1 MKTLYDWTEILNS
14 TTSPTGNNR
23 RNERLFVFPVV
34 PSDQHV
40 SETTIY
46 RYTSSEDRMNRS
58 DSATTFRQQ
67 QGALSWRSLL
77 ATFLV
82 LLTIGVSAGVA
93 QTATLS
99 HVPGV
104 VCSGTAPTLALAV
117 AGIPANTTYNVANP
131 AWPGLE
137 AEEGGAGTANNINV
151 VGNPFGADE
160 VRLITPAEI
169 VAEEAG
175 GFNFVYY
182 GSTHDLAAEGIYV
195 SSNGFIRFSDGNPLN
210 NNELTET
217 GIVAQAIPAAA
228 GPNHAIYFLNIDID
242 PQAADDV
249 DWDIQPVNGVGAVNN
264 ALVVTFRAVSQYNPN
279 LVYPYNQVTVQVILY
294 GATHAL
300 TPNRVEVRLQN
311 FPDPGVIPARNHTIG
326 LENLCGAAP
335 AYPAIAPGAHNNA
348 TWANGQVPVGGP
360 AVANGGV
367 LNTAWTW
374 DPVAGAAQAY
384 RAQLVNV
391 GANLIIDTYD
401 LTGPAQGDD
410 SYVNAA
416 TGYTSP
422 INLPATAISATT
434 RYAAIVQFQNNCEQI
449 RSNVQTITVNPVPVA
464 QVLGGPTNLCQGST
478 HNFTSVASVPGSTF
492 LWASTAPGAIV
503 TPSGGANLSASI
515 NFPGG
520 GTLGG
525 SNFNVSAQEIGPA
538 PTNCSITSNKTITIF
553 LTPSGVIAGPTPQC
567 ATGSSGPYTF
577 SGAGA
582 GITYNWSITG
592 APAGSAVTAPNGTN
606 TNVTWG
612 TLQQPAAA
620 VVATLQLI
628 ATTGPGAICSSGPI
642 TYAITVNPLPVAK
655 LLTEGDNTPCVNQQV
670 TYSVVGGVLGNSY
683 AWTLS
688 AGGTFAGVDAGYVA
702 GTPTVNKTSMVI
714 AWASPGAKSITI
726 TESTAAGCSVAY
738 THNLTNLVQANPAP
752 VVNGSNTPCQF
763 IGTSGTNP
771 TYQTTP
777 NPLQFSY
784 TVNVPVGANT
794 YTWTVNNG
802 GQIVATNL
810 GAVAPTNTVTGAGIT
825 QVIVQWPNTGAAT
838 VIVTETTPVTYSC
851 SGTSTFNLTVQAT
864 PGAGAFTLTGPGI
877 TTTDP
882 CANSTGN
889 VYTVTLGADNHTFN
903 VIGGTITASS
913 GAFTAS
919 TTSFAGLGNFT
930 VTWLG
935 GTTGSISHEYAN
947 LAGCSAVETYT
958 VNIVPRPN
966 GNISGPNA
974 VCGGA
979 INQAYTV
986 INNTVGGPI
995 TNNAWSIIGGGGLV
1009 ASTLVSGPA
1018 NATFTVN
1025 YNNSG
1030 SGNVTIQDII
1040 TGVGPSN
1047 CTSTLTYVVAVTQ
1060 TPAPPTYNA
1069 GTLTPCAGAT
1079 VVYALN
1085 GTAGLT
1091 TTVTS
1096 VTNGVIVG
1104 SNNFV
1109 GALGNITIQWGLSP
1123 GGGAGSFQYQTQN
1136 GACVSGVTTT
1146 NVTINALPT
1155 VPVIT
1160 IVPNLLTFCLSSPFP
1175 VLGATSTSGAGIVSF
1190 AWSSTGGLTG
1200 VQSDFPVGAPIND
1213 RFTVNNYG
1221 GVGTKIITVV
1231 ATDGNGCTR
1240 SNTITLTIEANP
1252 NPVITG
1258 PTTACQELTDPMLA
1272 PAGPFT
1278 FASSNVYTT
1287 TLVAGHYYSWT
1298 STNGYIVAYST
1309 NGGGIWT
1316 SIPAT
1321 TTTGVAAILGAS
1333 QVRVAWYGATPGKIK
1348 VSELNGPV
1356 SPPSCQTTTLDF
1368 NVTLN
1373 VIPNAQT
1380 IGVTPQNICSG
1391 DAALLTQGGSQ
1402 LGYTYRIEVSTNAG
1416 GSWSA
1421 PGAVATQAGS
1431 GAALA
1436 WNIPAS
1442 VLAYTAVAPNVT
1454 DYRFRVTAQ
1463 TNGTFGT
1470 PPVNCG
1476 WYVVTPN
1483 AQIFVNPKPAVV
1495 VPAIVTTLSCEGDLT
1510 GIQVNVPSSQTWVLY
1525 TLGRR
1530 QIRDFAGNLIGAPGP
1545 FVSIPSSTLAG
1556 SGGTITLTDV
1566 TFPAGG
1572 NPLLN
1577 ADNYEYQ
1584 VTGVTDM
1591 TLAPPPFI
1599 PCTTVMPVTVTTRV
1613 FALPTVQVVSFSAN
1627 PTCWNQDV
1635 LVTLTGTQDGVTYE
1649 IRRNGLSMA
1658 PVVEVQGA
1666 VGGGPVS
1673 VWIPKLSVLASN
1685 PAAPTVVNFDVR
1697 ARLRTVGGGAY
1708 ARPTPASNCP
1718 FIFGATAVT
1727 VNPKPVANITG
1738 ATTVCGP
1745 SNQVYTAGPS
1755 AVPATTTYDWLITGA
1770 PVGTTP
1776 TVANNTGL
1784 GTINP
1789 LNVAWGVN
1797 NLSCNGVYNPV
1808 TATIRLIETNAFAC
1822 ADTTTRTITV
1832 NPTIADAAI
1841 TSADANNQA
1850 CIYGGFETHLETY
1863 TLNRPVSCVF
1873 PVNTT
1878 FLWTMPTGAVSGVI
1892 RSGQN
1897 TNSIVAEW
1905 NTTGGTN
1912 IGVVSCVVTLPP
1924 GLGGCSTTYTFNETV
1939 YPLPQP
1945 VVNGPISV
1953 CQNQAG
1959 VIYTADVYPTD
1970 TYNWEVVGGLIT
1982 SGAGL
1987 GTIASPATRSGLSLT
2002 SITVNWLDT
2011 PNNNA
2016 YVKLRQV
2023 SAAGCQNTTTRFVTV
2038 NPTPTPVV
2046 NGPSDVCDNRSYV
2059 YTTQN
2064 NAPSSSFLWTV
2075 IGNASI
2081 TNGANTAS
2089 ATVQTTVAG
2098 SFTLTVTETILA
2110 TNCSKSA
2117 SKTVNIVT
2125 APTPTITRTAPV
2137 GGTVGGACLNQTVT
2151 YTVSPVVAGRSYNW
2165 STVNG
2170 TIVSGQGTSSIN
2182 VNWTVVGNGSVT
2194 LNEWVTATQCTTTV
2208 SQNVTVAGPPTPS
2221 INGPNTVCGLSV
2233 VTYSTQFVAGNTYA
2247 WSLPTN
2253 GVITAGA
2260 ATNAATVT
2268 WNNPLPGV
2276 VNPAT
2281 LSVTET
2287 NTLSGCTATANLN
2300 VNVYYKPTS
2309 PAITRVSGTPLNQ
2322 ACNNS
2327 TISYQIPNNTGSNF
2341 LWTVTGGTITA
2352 GGSSNQVTVQWTS
2365 VGNQTLTVTETTA
2378 LNAACTGLS
2387 TLNVSVTY
2395 QPTPSISGNA
2405 TTCTSN
2411 TDTYTT
2417 ANVAGSTYAWT
2428 LPAGGGTILSGAA
2441 SNTITVNWTG
2451 AGVSRSVQVVETNG
2465 NCSATATLTV
2475 SVGQTPLT
2483 TAIQRLI
2490 PAGTIGSACVGS
2502 TITYAT
2508 TLVTGNNYAWSVTG
2522 GSFSGTSSGVNNN
2535 TANVVWNVM
2544 GTQTLTVVETTAGT
2558 NCSRTATQLVNV
2570 TYQPT
2575 PSISGA
2581 ATTCTGNTE
2590 TYSTGNVAGDSYA
2603 WTVSA
2608 GGTVLTGAG
2617 SSSITVRWIAN
2628 GPQTVSVL
2636 ETAIAGGCFASATLN
2651 VTVGQTPTLTAITRS
2666 SGSPLAQACAGSTV
2680 GYTTPNTPGN
2690 TYVWSVTG
2698 GTFVGASNG
2707 VNISVVN
2714 VTWNVVGNQTL
2725 TVVET
2730 TAGTNCSRTAT
2741 QNVSVTYQPSP
2752 SIAGNATT
2760 CTGNIDTYTT
2770 ANVGGSAYA
2779 WTITPAANGTI
2790 LSGLSSNTITVRWNN
2805 AGSATVSVLET
2816 SNPGGCF
2823 ATATLVVSVGQTPT
2837 TTAIARTTPV
2847 GDVGKA
2853 CVGQTITYSTQN
2865 NAGNSYAWLAT
2876 GGSITGASN
2885 TNTVNVLWNIIG
2897 TGTLRVTETTVGTN
2911 CSRTVVQNVDVT
2923 YTPTPV
2929 ISGSTVACLN
2939 TIQTYSTPVVA
2950 GSTYNWSISAANSFA
2965 AVAGFP
2971 TSNSITVQ
2979 WIQPGLQ
2986 TITLTETASGGGC
2999 ATTVSRQV
3007 QVNPIPTPSISS
3019 TTGYGSP
3026 VSQRPG
3032 LVCAGST
3039 HTYTTFQTPANVW
3052 NWVVTGGTI
3061 IGGQNT
3067 NTIIVTWSTVAGG
3080 SVQVTETVPGST
3092 CVTTVKD
3099 SIIIKPIPTPNITSA
3114 TGGVPNV
3121 CANAVHTYT
3130 TPNVVGNSWLW
3141 TVTGGS
3147 IISGGSSNTI
3157 TVQWGAAGPGSV
3169 AVTETVLGVTPV
3181 CATATSRAITVNP
3194 NPNAPIITGPSPVCA
3209 TNLNTTPQTINTATY
3224 SSNITSTPAAISTYT
3239 WAVSSNGQ
3247 IVSNATTSI
3256 GVQWFNTTTVPQNGT
3271 VTLTHTNIFGC
3282 VATSSINVT
3291 INPNPTPS
3299 ISGPNSVCQ
3308 NTIQSYGTPGVPG
3321 NTYSWTITGGIIR
3334 GGQNTP
3340 NVQVEW
3346 TLPGGG
3352 TLTVSERNAFLCTVL
3367 NTLNVTINQLPTAR
3381 VTASGPTTFCQGGDV
3396 TLSAPLGFAS
3406 YIWNTGETG
3415 RNIVANRT
3423 GLYWVSVTDNNGCSN
3438 SSDSIQVN
3446 VFPSTLP
3453 IITASGPRTFCEG
3466 GSITLTAPAGFSI
3479 YRWSNGATT
3488 RSITVLTSG
3497 EYSVAIADVNGC
3509 TGTSTPVEVIVYAK
3523 PQPVLTTIGST
3534 TVCSGD
3540 SVIVT
3545 APAGYNSY
3553 SWSSSAGTNYG
3564 TARTIVVNQ
3573 TDNITVSVV
3582 DINGC
3587 VGTSDTVKVTLK
3599 PAISPVVTANGPLT
3613 FCEGNAVTLSAPA
3626 GFKSYYW
3633 SNGATTREISVT
3645 DGGKYTVTVTDN
3657 TRCEATSPDL
3667 NVKVNLLP
3675 ARPTINRTGD
3685 TLKALSSVADSY
3697 QWYRNGTM
3705 ITGATDQKLI
3715 VALPGTYR
3723 VEIMDDNTCSS
3734 MSQPFDVILTDVND
3748 DVVAGHTNGLE
3759 IFPNPTNGL
3768 FTVTANV
3775 IEAGSVRIELFNL
3788 VGEKV
3793 LSVNDMAQGNQFK
3806 STIDMGQVASGVYN
3820 VVVTTNN
3827 ERWTVRLVR
3836 Q

>member
-1 MKTLYDWTEILNS
+1 MKTLYDWTEILDA
-14 TTSPTGNNR
+14 TTSPTGNTR
-23 RNERLFVFPVV
+23 RKERLFVFPVV

-58 DSATTFRQQ
+58 DSATTFRQH

-82 LLTIGVSAGVA
+82 LLTVGVSAGVA

-104 VCSGTAPTLALAV
+104 VCSGTAPTLTLAV
-117 AGIPANTTYNVANP
+117 AGIPAITTYNVANP

-160 VRLITPAEI
+160 VRLITAAEI
-169 VAEEAG
+169 TAEEAA

-182 GSTHDLAAEGIYV
+182 GSTHNLAAEGIYV

-217 GIVAQAIPAAA
+217 GIVAQNIPAAA

-294 GATHAL
+294 GSTHAL
-300 TPNRVEVRLQN
+300 TPNRIEVRLEN

-326 LENLCGAAP
+326 IENLCGAAP

-374 DPVAGAAQAY
+374 DPVAGLPQAY
-384 RAQLVNV
+384 SARLVNV
-391 GANLIIDTYD
+391 GTNGIIDTYD
-401 LTGPAQGDD
+401 INGAAQGDD
-410 SYVNAA
+410 SYVNAIVA
-416 TGYTSP
+416 GSP
-422 INLPATAISATT
+422 VLLPATAISATT
-434 RYAAIVQFQNNCEQI
+434 RYAAIVQFGSNCEQI
-449 RSNVQTITVNPVPVA
+449 RSNVQVITVNPVPVA
-464 QVLGGPTNLCQGST
+464 QTIGGPANLCQGST
-478 HNFTSVASVPGSTF
+478 QNFTVAGTVPGSTF
-492 LWASTAPGAIV
+492 LWATTAPGAIV
-503 TPSGGANLSASI
+503 TPSGGQNLSASI

-525 SNFNVSAQEIGPA
+525 SNWNVSAQEIGPA

-582 GITYNWSITG
+582 GITYNWTLSG
-592 APAGSAVTAPNGTN
+592 APAGSAVTAPSGSN
-606 TNVTWG
+606 TNITWG
-612 TLQQPAAA
+612 TLQQPSAP

-628 ATTGPGAICSSGPI
+628 ATTGPAALCSSGPI
-642 TYAITVNPLPVAK
+642 TYAITVNPMPVAK
-655 LLTEGDNTPCVNQQV
+655 LPLTEGDATPCVNQQV
-670 TYSVVGGVLGNSY
+670 TYSVVGGVVGNSY

-688 AGGTFAGVDAGYVA
+688 AGGTFAGADAAYIP

-714 AWASPGAKSITI
+714 AWATPGSKSITI
-726 TESTAAGCSVAY
+726 TETTGAGCSVAY
-738 THNLTNLVQANPAP
+738 THNLTQTVQANPAP

-763 IGTSGTNP
+763 IAPSGTNP

-784 TVNVPVGANT
+784 TVNVPNALNT

-802 GQIVATNL
+802 GQIVATNF
-810 GAVAPTNTVTGAGIT
+810 GAVAATNSVNGVGIT

-838 VIVTETTPVTYSC
+838 VVVTEVTPATYSC

-864 PGAGAFTLTGPGI
+864 PNAGAFTLTGNGIAPG
-877 TTTDP
+877 TDP

-903 VIGGTITASS
+903 IIGGTITAST

-930 VTWLG
+930 VTWG
-935 GTTGSISHEYAN
+935 AGTTGSISHEYAN

-958 VNIVPRPN
+958 INIVPRPN

-979 INQAYTV
+979 LNQNYTV
-986 INNTVGGPI
+986 VNNTIGGPI
-995 TNNAWSIIGGGGLV
+995 ASHSWTITAGGGFV
-1009 ASTLVSGPA
+1009 ASSVGAGTP
-1018 NATFTVN
+1018 TFTVN

-1030 SGNVTIQDII
+1030 TGVVTIQDVI
-1040 TGVGPSN
+1040 TGPAPSN
-1047 CTSTLTYVVAVTQ
+1047 CTTTLTYNVNVTQ

-1079 VVYALN
+1079 VVYTLN

-1096 VTNGVIVG
+1096 VTNGTIVG

-1109 GALGNITIQWGLSP
+1109 GAVGNITITWGLVP
-1123 GGGAGSFQYQTQN
+1123 TGGAGSFQYQTQN

-1160 IVPNLLTFCLSSPFP
+1160 ITPNITTFCVSSPFP
-1175 VLGATSTSGAGIVSF
+1175 FLDVTSTSGAGIVSF
-1190 AWSSTGGLTG
+1190 AWSGSGGLTG
-1200 VQSDFPVGAPIND
+1200 VQSDVPAGAPIND
-1213 RFTVNNYG
+1213 RFTINNFG
-1221 GVGTKIITVV
+1221 GVGTKVITVT

-1252 NPVITG
+1252 TPVISG
-1258 PTTACQELTDPMLA
+1258 PNTACQELTDPLLT

-1278 FASSNVYTT
+1278 FANSNVYSTP
-1287 TLVAGHYYSWT
+1287 LVAGHYYSWT

-1309 NGGGIWT
+1309 NSGGTWT
-1316 SIPAT
+1316 PIAAT
-1321 TTTGVAAILGAS
+1321 TTTGVSAILGAS
-1333 QVRVAWYGATPGKIK
+1333 QVRVAWYGVNPGKIK

-1356 SPPSCQTTTLDF
+1356 SPPSCQTTTLDY

-1373 VIPNAQT
+1373 VIPLAQT
-1380 IGVTPQNICSG
+1380 IGVTPQNICAGST
-1391 DAALLTQGGSQ
+1391 ALLTQGGSQ
-1402 LGYTYRIEVSTNAG
+1402 AGYTYRLEVSTNAG

-1421 PGAVATQAGS
+1421 PGAVATQAGT

-1470 PPVNCG
+1470 PAVNCG

-1483 AQIFVNPKPAVV
+1483 AQIFVNPQPAVV
-1495 VPAIVTTLSCEGDLT
+1495 TPAIVTTLSCQGDLT
-1510 GIQVNVPSSQTWVLY
+1510 GIQVNVPGSQTWVLY

-1530 QIRDFAGNLIGAPGP
+1530 QIRDFAGNPIVPGA

-1556 SGGTITLTDV
+1556 NGGTITLTDA

-1591 TLAPPPFI
+1591 TLAPPPNI
-1599 PCTTVMPVTVTTRV
+1599 ACTTVMPTTVTTRV
-1613 FALPTVQVVSFSAN
+1613 FALPTAQVVSFTAN
-1627 PTCWNQDV
+1627 PVCFNQDV
-1635 LVTLTGTQDGVTYE
+1635 LVTLTNSQDGVTYE

-1697 ARLRTVGGGAY
+1697 ARLRTVGGGVY

-1718 FIFGATAVT
+1718 FVFGATAVT

-1770 PVGTTP
+1770 PAGTTP

-1841 TSADANNQA
+1841 TSADGNSQA
-1850 CIYGGFETHLETY
+1850 CIYGGFESHLETY

-1912 IGVVSCVVTLPP
+1912 IGVVSCVVTLPS

-1970 TYNWEVVGGLIT
+1970 TYNWEVVGGLI
-1982 SGAGL
+1982 SGGAGL

-2046 NGPSDVCDNRSYV
+2046 NGPDAVCDNRAYT

-2098 SFTLTVTETILA
+2098 SFTVTVTETILA

-2117 SKTVNIVT
+2117 SKTVTIVT
-2125 APTPTITRTAPV
+2125 APTPTITRTAPA

-2151 YTVSPVVAGRSYNW
+2151 YTVSPVVAGRSYSW
-2165 STVNG
+2165 SAVNG

-2208 SQNVTVAGPPTPS
+2208 NQNVTVAGPPTPS

-2260 ATNAATVT
+2260 ATNACTVT
-2268 WNNPLPGV
+2268 WNNPLPNV

-2287 NTLSGCTATANLN
+2287 NTLSGCFATANLN
-2300 VNVYYKPTS
+2300 VSVYYKPVS
-2309 PAITRVSGTPLNQ
+2309 PAITRVTGSPLNQ

-2327 TISYQIPNNTGSNF
+2327 TIQYQIPNNAGSNY

-2352 GGSSNQVTVQWTS
+2352 GGSSNIVTVQWTS
-2365 VGNQTLTVTETTA
+2365 VGNQTLTVTETNG
-2378 LNAACTGLS
+2378 LNASCSGLS

-2405 TTCTSN
+2405 TTCTTN

-2417 ANVAGSTYAWT
+2417 GNVAGSTYAWT
-2428 LPAGGGTILSGAA
+2428 LPSGGGTILSGAA

-2451 AGVSRSVQVVETNG
+2451 AGARTVQVVETNG
-2465 NCSATATLTV
+2465 NCSATATLNVT
-2475 SVGQTPLT
+2475 VGQTPT
-2483 TAIQRLI
+2483 ATAILRLI
-2490 PAGTIGSACVGS
+2490 PAGSLGSACVGS

-2508 TLVTGNNYAWSVTG
+2508 TLTAGNNYAWTVTG
-2522 GSFSGTSSGVNNN
+2522 GSFSGSNSGVNVN
-2535 TANVVWNVM
+2535 TANVVWNVV

-2558 NCSRTATQLVNV
+2558 NCSKTATQLVNV

-2590 TYSTGNVAGDSYA
+2590 TYSTGNVAGDTYA

-2608 GGTVLTGAG
+2608 GGTILTGAG
-2617 SSSITVRWIAN
+2617 SSSITVRWTAN

-2636 ETAIAGGCFASATLN
+2636 ETATAGGCFASATLN
-2651 VTVGQTPTLTAITRS
+2651 VTVGQTPTLTAISRV

-2680 GYTTPNTPGN
+2680 GYTTPGTAGN

-2698 GTFVGASNG
+2698 GTFTGASNG
-2707 VNISVVN
+2707 VNVNTVN
-2714 VTWNVVGNQTL
+2714 VTWNVLGNQTL

-2752 SIAGNATT
+2752 SISGNATT
-2760 CTGNIDTYTT
+2760 CTNNVETYTT
-2770 ANVGGSAYA
+2770 ANVAGSAYV
-2779 WTITPAANGTI
+2779 WTITPSANGTI
-2790 LSGLSSNTITVRWNN
+2790 LSGAASNTISVRWNN

-2823 ATATLVVSVGQTPT
+2823 ATANLVVSVGQTPT

-2865 NAGNSYAWLAT
+2865 NVGNTYAWLAT

-2885 TNTVNVLWNIIG
+2885 TNTVSVLWNIIG

-2939 TIQTYSTPVVA
+2939 TIQTYSTPAVA
-2950 GSTYNWSISAANSFA
+2950 GSTYFWSISAANSFA
-2965 AVAGFP
+2965 PVAGFP

-2999 ATTVSRQV
+2999 ATTVTRQV

-3039 HTYTTFQTPANVW
+3039 HVYTTFATPANVW

-3067 NTIIVTWSTVAGG
+3067 NTITVTWSTGAGG

-3121 CANAVHTYT
+3121 CANSVHTYT
-3130 TPNVVGNSWLW
+3130 TPNVVGNSWVW

-3147 IISGGSSNTI
+3147 IISGGGSNTI
-3157 TVQWGAAGPGSV
+3157 TVQWGAAGPGTV

-3181 CATATSRAITVNP
+3181 CATSTSRAITVNP

-3239 WAVSSNGQ
+3239 WSVSSNGQ
-3247 IVSNATTSI
+3247 IVTNATTSI

-3282 VATSSINVT
+3282 STTSSISVT

-3321 NTYSWTITGGIIR
+3321 NTYAWTITGGIIR
-3334 GGQNTP
+3334 GGQGTP

-3352 TLTVSERNAFLCTVL
+3352 TLTVSERNTFNCTVL

-3406 YIWNTGETG
+3406 YAWNTGETG

-3423 GLYWVSVTDNNGCSN
+3423 GLYWVVVTDNNGCSN

-3446 VFPSTLP
+3446 VFPTTLP

-3466 GSITLTAPAGFSI
+3466 GSVTLTAPAGFSI

-3488 RSITVLTSG
+3488 RSITVTTSG
-3497 EYSVAIADVNGC
+3497 EYTVAIADTNGC

-3534 TVCSGD
+3534 TLCAND
-3540 SVIVT
+3540 SVTVT

-3553 SWSSSAGTNYG
+3553 TWSSSAGTNYG
-3564 TARTIVVNQ
+3564 TARSIVVDQ

-3587 VGTSDTVKVTLK
+3587 VGTSDTVKITLK

-3613 FCEGNAVTLSAPA
+3613 FCEGNAVTLSAPT
-3626 GFKSYYW
+3626 GFNSYYW
-3633 SNGATTREISVT
+3633 SNGATTREITVA

-3657 TRCEATSPDL
+3657 SRCEATSPDL

-3685 TLKALSSVADSY
+3685 TLKAISSVADAY

-3705 ITGATDQKLI
+3705 ITGATNQKLI

-3759 IFPNPTNGL
+3759 IFPNPTNGM
-3768 FTVTANV
+3768 FTVSATTS
-3775 IEAGSVRIELFNL
+3775 EAGSVRIELFNL

-3793 LSVNDMAQGNQFK
+3793 LSVNDMAQGGQFK
-3806 STIDMGQVASGVYN
+3806 STVDMGQLASGVYN